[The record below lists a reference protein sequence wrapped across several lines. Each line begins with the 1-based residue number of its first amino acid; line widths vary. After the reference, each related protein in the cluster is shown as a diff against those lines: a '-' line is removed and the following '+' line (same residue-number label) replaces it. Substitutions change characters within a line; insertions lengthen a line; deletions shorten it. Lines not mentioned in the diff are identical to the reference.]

1 LTKKGTGS
9 SIEVNCLS
17 LISIICGLIILISLA
32 IYWLLAQVAFSSSSE
47 NLLEPGNRLILTI
60 MDASVTLRNLCALIA
75 LVTGI
80 LALREKKNNDGN
92 KKDKIFAWIG
102 IALGAG
108 WILFG
113 MLVGIIFLLAKILH
127 GVF

>member
-1 LTKKGTGS
+1 M
-9 SIEVNCLS
+9 
-17 LISIICGLIILISLA
+17 
-32 IYWLLAQVAFSSSSE
+32 AFSSSSE

>member
-1 LTKKGTGS
+1 MTKKGTGS

>member
-1 LTKKGTGS
+1 MESSFETNRLTIVSFISGQ
-9 SIEVNCLS
+9 IVLLS
-17 LISIICGLIILISLA
+17 LGLYYGLVAIAYPTSPGQSPLLPERTII
-32 IYWLLAQVAFSSSSE
+32 
-47 NLLEPGNRLILTI
+47 TI
-60 MDASVTLRNLCALIA
+60 MDISVSVRNLCALIA